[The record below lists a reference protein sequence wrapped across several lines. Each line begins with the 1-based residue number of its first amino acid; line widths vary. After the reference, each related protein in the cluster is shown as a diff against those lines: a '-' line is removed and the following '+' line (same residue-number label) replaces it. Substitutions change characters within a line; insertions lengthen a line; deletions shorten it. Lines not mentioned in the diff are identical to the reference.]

1 VLGAGFV
8 VREWLYL
15 ADSTTWL
22 AVAKLAL
29 GTPLTILAGLVV
41 LWAFRRTSTR
51 LLARM
56 RREHRG
62 AEPLGPP
69 RP

>member
-1 VLGAGFV
+1 MLGAGFV

-51 LLARM
+51 LLGKDAS
-56 RREHRG
+56 
-62 AEPLGPP
+62 
-69 RP
+69 